1 MLTRARHNLEFIKS
15 ICEKIKPLTE
25 PLGQIY
31 KINTFGYRK
40 FFPDGT
46 GFNISTNFAWT
57 KINREKFSHM
67 IIPNYEEEVRST
79 LMRGETHF
87 FRFGKPDR
95 NNPFLNAIYNFD
107 IWNTLSIYRKTGE
120 CVEAFYFTSTREN
133 TNFIK
138 EYNRNMIL
146 FERFS
151 FYFKDKFSD
160 IISPEIIK
168 KESSPI
174 VSPHIFKLNES
185 MTSPNARS
193 IQNFISDTPIHKFFL
208 NIDGKEIRL
217 SLQAFKCLALL
228 SRGKTAKEIGRFLSI
243 SPRTVVGYIE
253 NIKHESKV
261 GSRSHLIDLFLLN
274 YTNDLDL
281 LKNLENKTK
290 KM

>member
-120 CVEAFYFTSTREN
+120 CVEAFYF
-133 TNFIK
+133 
-138 EYNRNMIL
+138 
-146 FERFS
+146 
-151 FYFKDKFSD
+151 KDKFSD

-185 MTSPNARS
+185 MTSPNDRS

-243 SPRTVVGYIE
+243 SPRIVEGYIE

>member
-57 KINREKFSHM
+57 EINREKFSHM

-146 FERFS
+146 L
-151 FYFKDKFSD
+151 KDFLFILKTNSLTLFLQKSL
-160 IISPEIIK
+160 K
-168 KESSPI
+168 KKVRPSSLP
-174 VSPHIFKLNES
+174 
-185 MTSPNARS
+185 T
-193 IQNFISDTPIHKFFL
+193 FL
-208 NIDGKEIRL
+208 N
-217 SLQAFKCLALL
+217 
-228 SRGKTAKEIGRFLSI
+228 
-243 SPRTVVGYIE
+243 
-253 NIKHESKV
+253 
-261 GSRSHLIDLFLLN
+261 
-274 YTNDLDL
+274 
-281 LKNLENKTK
+281 
-290 KM
+290 